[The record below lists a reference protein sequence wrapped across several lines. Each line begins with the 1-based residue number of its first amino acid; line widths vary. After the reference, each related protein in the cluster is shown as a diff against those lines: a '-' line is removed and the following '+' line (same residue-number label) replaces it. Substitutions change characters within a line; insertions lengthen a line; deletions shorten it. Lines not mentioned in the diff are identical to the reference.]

1 MNSTSEQ
8 PAATSVQQTV
18 FPILFAVCFGHFLND
33 MIQAILPSVYPML
46 KTNYQL
52 SFGQV
57 GLITFAFQVTAS
69 ILQPF
74 VGNYTDKHAKP
85 YSFVGG
91 MLFSLCGIILLAYA
105 TGFLSI
111 LIAAC
116 FIGIGSSI
124 FHPEAS
130 RVAYYAS
137 GGKRGL
143 AQAIFQLGGNAG
155 AAFGPLFVL
164 LIVVPFGQVN
174 IQWFV
179 VSAILAIVVLSY
191 VGRWYKEYLSHQS
204 FKKNAYNEVPPGLS
218 QRRIVLSIIILLV
231 LIFSKFFYTA
241 SINNFYTF
249 YLIERFKV
257 PVEDS
262 QFYLFLF
269 MGSVTV
275 GTLAGGPLGD
285 KFGRKVIIWF
295 SILGAAP
302 FALMLPYADLT
313 WTCVLICTAGAILA
327 SAFSSILVYAQEL
340 LPGKIG
346 MVSGLFYGFA
356 FGMGAVGSAVLGHV
370 VDVTSLEFV
379 FKICSFLPLLG
390 IITVFLP
397 NIRRRHTA

>member
-1 MNSTSEQ
+1 MNSSPEK
-8 PAATSVQQTV
+8 AATVSVQQTV

-33 MIQAILPSVYPML
+33 LIQAILPSVYPML
-46 KTNYQL
+46 KDNYRL

-57 GLITFAFQVTAS
+57 GLITFAFQFTAS

-91 MLFSLCGIILLAYA
+91 MLFSLSGIVLLAYA
-105 TGFLSI
+105 TGFFSI
-111 LIAAC
+111 LVAAC

-164 LIVVPFGQVN
+164 LFVIPFGQVN

-179 VSAILAIVVLSY
+179 VAALLAIIVLSY
-191 VGRWYKEYLSHQS
+191 VGRWYKEYLSHSS
-204 FKKNAYNEVPPGLS
+204 FRKNAYNEVPTGLS
-218 QRRIVLSIIILLV
+218 QRRIVFSILILLV

-249 YLIERFKV
+249 YLIERFKI

-302 FALMLPYADLT
+302 FSLLLPYMDLT
-313 WTCVLICTAGAILA
+313 WTCILICTAGAILA

-370 VDVTSLEFV
+370 VDITSLEFV
-379 FKICSFLPLLG
+379 FKLCSFLPLLG
-390 IITVFLP
+390 IITIFLP